1 MDFSFASIFQAK
13 VRGYMNGHELIL
25 ASGSPRRKELL
36 TQVGLSFSIDKA
48 DIDEAQTDGEKAEE
62 YVLRLSEEKARVV
75 AERHKDR
82 VILAAD
88 TTVVLDG
95 DILGKPESQAHG
107 VEMLQRLSANTH
119 EVLTGIAVI
128 NRSRQESFISSS
140 RVIFREISMDEITW
154 YWNTGEPEDKAG
166 AYGLQG
172 RGAAFVTAIDGSFTN
187 VIGLPLA
194 ETLFLLRGFGVRAMQ
209 VRENELANAQG
220 IKHG

>member
-1 MDFSFASIFQAK
+1 
-13 VRGYMNGHELIL
+13 MNGHELIL

-48 DIDEAQTDGEKAEE
+48 DIDEAQTDGEKAGE

-75 AERHKDR
+75 AERHKGG

-154 YWNTGEPEDKAG
+154 YWKTGEPEDKAG

-172 RGAAFVTAIDGSFTN
+172 RGSAFVTAIDGSFTN

-194 ETLFLLRGFGVRAMQ
+194 ETLLLLRGFGISAMQ
-209 VRENELANAQG
+209 VSENELANVQG
-220 IKHG
+220 SKGV